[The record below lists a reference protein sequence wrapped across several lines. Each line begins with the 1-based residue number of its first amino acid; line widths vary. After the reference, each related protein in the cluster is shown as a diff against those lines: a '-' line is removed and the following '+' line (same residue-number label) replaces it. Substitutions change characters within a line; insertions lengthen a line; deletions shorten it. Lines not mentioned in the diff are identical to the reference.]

1 MVISDLLI
9 NGPDICSL
17 NKLQMAHDINS
28 FPCRFINIIDSL
40 EKYGAESKDKMCMMI
55 NRSI

>member
-40 EKYGAESKDKMCMMI
+40 EKYGAESKEKCK
-55 NRSI
+55 